1 MKKLFVAIMPAL
13 LLLLLPASLQA
24 QDAREGTLGI
34 RLDGGLSWSLGGDF
48 ANSGK
53 NALTTIQP
61 QGVVGLYYNFSPR
74 FRMGLDYGYTRMVR
88 EQTNSTLKTL
98 SDGSVEGEVYRDLKT
113 HFHAAELTGEFN
125 VLGAGP
131 VSLYLGTGA
140 GCQFALGN
148 TYTIG
153 VKNEVKPGGMGNS
166 IHVTGHNVGHKY
178 AAPYIPVT
186 LSLEFALLPQ
196 VAVSVGGGYRLI
208 LAGKNE
214 YSAKSQ
220 PFAALGL
227 RFNLSK

>member
-1 MKKLFVAIMPAL
+1 MPAL

-153 VKNEVKPGGMGNS
+153 VKNEVKPGGLGNS

>member
-1 MKKLFVAIMPAL
+1 MPAL

-74 FRMGLDYGYTRMVR
+74 FRMGLDYGYTRMIR
-88 EQTNSTLKTL
+88 EQTNGTLKTL

-131 VSLYLGTGA
+131 VSLYLGAGA

-153 VKNEVKPGGMGNS
+153 VKNEVKPGGLGNS
-166 IHVTGHNVGHKY
+166 IHVTGHNEGHKY
-178 AAPYIPVT
+178 VAPYIPVT
-186 LSLEFALLPQ
+186 LSLEFAFLPQ